1 MEIKFK
7 KIIPTDAQID
17 ELYVLLESRRY
28 SISHSTISTKSD
40 HADFVSKH
48 PYVVWYILYKCSTL
62 FGSVYVQFDNSIGIN
77 LFEYNERDFLKIV
90 DYIKDNHKPLHS
102 IKSVRRNE
110 FFINVSSENTN
121 LIKILKDLNKDEI
134 QRSFII

>member
-28 SISHSTISTKSD
+28 PISHSIITTRSD
-40 HADFVSKH
+40 HTDFVSKH
-48 PYVVWYILYKCSTL
+48 PYVVWYILYKCGTL

-77 LFEYNERDFLKIV
+77 LLEYNERDLLKIV
-90 DYIKDNHKPLHS
+90 EYIKDNHKPLHS
-102 IKSVRRNE
+102 IKSVRRKG

-121 LIKILKDLNKDEI
+121 LIKILKDLNKEEI

>member
-1 MEIKFK
+1 M
-7 KIIPTDAQID
+7 
-17 ELYVLLESRRY
+17 
-28 SISHSTISTKSD
+28 
-40 HADFVSKH
+40 
-48 PYVVWYILYKCSTL
+48 
-62 FGSVYVQFDNSIGIN
+62 YVQFDNYISIS
-77 LFEYNERDFLKIV
+77 LLKYNERDFLKIV

-110 FFINVSSENTN
+110 FFISVSSENTN